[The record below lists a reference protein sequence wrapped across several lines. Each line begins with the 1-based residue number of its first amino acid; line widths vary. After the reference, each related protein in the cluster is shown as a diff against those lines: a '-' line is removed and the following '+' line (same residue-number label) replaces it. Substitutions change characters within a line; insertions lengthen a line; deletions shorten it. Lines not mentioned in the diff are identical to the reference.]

1 MPKDCPDLAT
11 LLTSCST
18 QESMALNGAGK
29 LALKTRRPGELAL
42 PLVGYSTHTS
52 PGQHS
57 RAELALVMWVQ
68 ENWQADQFSY
78 HSGLDPGL

>member
-1 MPKDCPDLAT
+1 MPKDCPELAT

-18 QESMALNGAGK
+18 QESMALDSAGK
-29 LALKTRRPGELAL
+29 LALRTIRPGELAL
-42 PLVGYSTHTS
+42 PLVGYSIHIS

-68 ENWQADQFSY
+68 ENWQVDQFGY
-78 HSGLDPGL
+78 HSGPDPGL